1 MDCPLSYLLFLFAVQ
16 KAFVFN
22 RPNLFIVVFISI
34 ILGDGLKKILLW
46 FISESVLS
54 MFSARSIIVSSL
66 TFRFLSHFELIF
78 WHGVKEWS
86 NFIFFSYSCLG
97 FSNTICWR
105 DYLSNIVLSFLFCY
119 SVIDDRC
126 IGLFLDVLFHWS
138 IFLFLCQYHT
148 VLITVALRC
157 SLKSGSLWSGSLFPP
172 TLIFFLKKR
181 ENNQ

>member
-1 MDCPLSYLLFLFAVQ
+1 MEFFVGLIVFFSVQ
-16 KAFVFN
+16 KLLSLS
-22 RPNLFIVVFISI
+22 RSHLFIFDYISI
-34 ILGDGLKKILLW
+34 ILVDGLKKILLW
-46 FISESVLS
+46 FMSESVLS

-105 DYLSNIVLSFLFCY
+105 DYLYNIVLSFLFCY

-126 IGLFLDVLFHWS
+126 IGLFLDVLFCSIDLYFYFCASTILFWS
-138 IFLFLCQYHT
+138 L
-148 VLITVALRC
+148 
-157 SLKSGSLWSGSLFPP
+157 
-172 TLIFFLKKR
+172 
-181 ENNQ
+181 